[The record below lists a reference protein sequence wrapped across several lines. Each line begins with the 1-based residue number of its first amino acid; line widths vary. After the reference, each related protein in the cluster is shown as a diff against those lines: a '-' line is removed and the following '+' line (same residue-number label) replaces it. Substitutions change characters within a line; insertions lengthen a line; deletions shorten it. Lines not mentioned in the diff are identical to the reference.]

1 MMEKRFVLYRP
12 GGKQVSSYS
21 FGKLVERRYIDL
33 VPSEIAS
40 PDLDAF
46 LALLRQTLD
55 ETDESFFRRCRVGH
69 VDENGVGLYY
79 DAREFLNS
87 EGRMDEYSEPE
98 PLSEAAN

>member
-1 MMEKRFVLYRP
+1 MMEKQFVLYRP

-21 FGKLVERRYIDL
+21 YGKLVERRYIDL

-40 PDLDAF
+40 PNLDAF
-46 LALLRQTLD
+46 LASLRQARD
-55 ETDESFFRRCRVGH
+55 ETDEPFFRRCRVGH